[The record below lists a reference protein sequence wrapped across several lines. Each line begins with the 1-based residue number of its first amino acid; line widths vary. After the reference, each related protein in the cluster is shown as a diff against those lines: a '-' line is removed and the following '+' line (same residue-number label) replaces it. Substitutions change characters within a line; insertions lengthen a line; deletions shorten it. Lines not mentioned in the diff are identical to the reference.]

1 MLLLTEGLEIHD
13 EALVAAET
21 KSIVEVV
28 GVDIGIFIKGD
39 VPTREEV
46 EEAVRRGSEMLPLQF
61 LPTERSHAVSLLC
74 YKLPN
79 GEDVNCDWLVWIK
92 SKQALFCLLSLP
104 ALYLVFH
111 CESSFISTGYSKDNK
126 WKKLLT

>member
-1 MLLLTEGLEIHD
+1 MLLSKEDLAEIQEEVPRSEPDAAVKGSTEGLEIHD

-46 EEAVRRGSEMLPLQF
+46 EEAVRRGSEMLPLRF
-61 LPTERSHAVSLLC
+61 YMT
-74 YKLPN
+74 
-79 GEDVNCDWLVWIK
+79 
-92 SKQALFCLLSLP
+92 
-104 ALYLVFH
+104 
-111 CESSFISTGYSKDNK
+111 
-126 WKKLLT
+126 

>member
-1 MLLLTEGLEIHD
+1 MLLLKDRPTACMEMHD

-46 EEAVRRGSEMLPLQF
+46 EEAVRRGSEMLPLQYPNDSSNRAF
-61 LPTERSHAVSLLC
+61 PVSLL
-74 YKLPN
+74 Y
-79 GEDVNCDWLVWIK
+79 VINCQTEKMFLVI
-92 SKQALFCLLSLP
+92 
-104 ALYLVFH
+104 V
-111 CESSFISTGYSKDNK
+111 
-126 WKKLLT
+126 